1 MKRYGSNAMVTTM
14 NKNTFLLALTNLT
27 TVFMQQTP
35 YDPSSDQWRSE
46 DDYFDDITY
55 RASILMSKICKR
67 I

>member
-1 MKRYGSNAMVTTM
+1 M

>member
-1 MKRYGSNAMVTTM
+1 
-14 NKNTFLLALTNLT
+14 
-27 TVFMQQTP
+27 MQQTP

>member
-1 MKRYGSNAMVTTM
+1 M
-14 NKNTFLLALTNLT
+14 NENTFLLALTNLT

-35 YDPSSDQWRSE
+35 YDPSSDQWSSE

-55 RASILMSKICKR
+55 RASILMSKIRKR